1 MRARGIG
8 RRDNRDTGEL
18 GADDGSD
25 LDSCPVSSTGQA
37 VRRNDERV
45 LMPGTHDLATGCDH
59 GEAHGGPRSI
69 VLFMVDQLA
78 ARWVEACLA
87 GAAPL
92 PNIARLQARGTT
104 FRHAISSNPIC
115 SPARASIATGLTT
128 RHHGMLL
135 NGYNLDPSIPTFMQA
150 LQAAGWRTG
159 AFGKLHLRSQYE
171 SLFPDYRPYGFDV
184 QDITEDAR
192 GGPWLEWIRTTH
204 PEHLDAALSTVW
216 GRSFPGFK
224 CHGPEGV
231 DLAARFPSTPE
242 LYGAYELPFPEEISQ
257 TNWTTE
263 RAVDFIR
270 ATDRDQSIFAHV
282 SYVQPHDPYAPP
294 PGYLDRVDAGRLPE
308 PLPAEWADDPCTPPI
323 FHDMGGRATP
333 APEWRRDRRH
343 YFADLCHLDR
353 QLGVLETALAE
364 SGRLDDTVIIFLSD
378 HGDLLHD
385 HGLKLKGGLHYDA
398 CVRVPLVIAGPGL
411 QQGRERSELVQL
423 EDICP
428 TIHELAGVE
437 VPQPQFFRTSR
448 PGGGLSPDR
457 VFDTLPGR
465 SLAPLCRGTR
475 AADWRDAA
483 YAESFSSNTVPH
495 TPDRWARTV
504 RTHDWR
510 YTMYPEGGGE
520 QLFDLKHDPDEQR
533 NLVHDPAYDGTRRD
547 LRDRLLELLIVQDY
561 PHSPRGRFAYGV
573 P

>member
-1 MRARGIG
+1 
-8 RRDNRDTGEL
+8 
-18 GADDGSD
+18 
-25 LDSCPVSSTGQA
+25 
-37 VRRNDERV
+37 
-45 LMPGTHDLATGCDH
+45 
-59 GEAHGGPRSI
+59 
-69 VLFMVDQLA
+69 MVDQLA

-115 SPARASIATGLTT
+115 SPARATIATGLTT

-171 SLFPDYRPYGFDV
+171 SLFPDYRPYGFEV

-270 ATDRDQSIFAHV
+270 ATDRDQSLFAQV

-294 PGYLDRVDAGRLPE
+294 PGYLDRVAADRLPE

-333 APEWRRDRRH
+333 APEWRRDRHH

-353 QLGVLETALAE
+353 QLGVLEAALAE
-364 SGRLDDTVIIFLSD
+364 TGRLDDTVIIFLSD

-398 CVRVPLVIAGPGL
+398 CLRVPLVIAGPGL
-411 QQGRERSELVQL
+411 QRGRERSELVQL

-437 VPQPQFFRTSR
+437 VPNLSSSAPAVLAAGSRRTAFS
-448 PGGGLSPDR
+448 
-457 VFDTLPGR
+457 
-465 SLAPLCRGTR
+465 TR
-475 AADWRDAA
+475 CPA
-483 YAESFSSNTVPH
+483 
-495 TPDRWARTV
+495 DRWHPSVA
-504 RTHDWR
+504 
-510 YTMYPEGGGE
+510 
-520 QLFDLKHDPDEQR
+520 
-533 NLVHDPAYDGTRRD
+533 A
-547 LRDRLLELLIVQDY
+547 
-561 PHSPRGRFAYGV
+561 RGRPTGETRPTPRASAATPCRTRPTAGRG
-573 P
+573 PCAPTTGATRCIPKAAASSSSTSSTTPTSSATWRTTRPMAARGAICGTGCSSC

>member
-1 MRARGIG
+1 
-8 RRDNRDTGEL
+8 
-18 GADDGSD
+18 
-25 LDSCPVSSTGQA
+25 
-37 VRRNDERV
+37 
-45 LMPGTHDLATGCDH
+45 MPGTHDLATGCDH

-92 PNIARLQARGTT
+92 PNIAHLQARGTT

-115 SPARASIATGLTT
+115 SPARATIATGLTT

-171 SLFPDYRPYGFDV
+171 SLFPDYQSYGFDV

-270 ATDRDQSIFAHV
+270 ATDRDQSLFAQV
-282 SYVQPHDPYAPP
+282 SYVQPHDPYSPP
-294 PGYLDRVDAGRLPE
+294 PGYLDRVAPTAYPSRCPPSGRTRHARAGVAARPPPLLRRPVPPGPAAGRSGDSPGGKRASRRHGHHLPLRPRRPAPRPRAE
-308 PLPAEWADDPCTPPI
+308 AERGLALRRLPAGAAG
-323 FHDMGGRATP
+323 HRRAGSAT
-333 APEWRRDRRH
+333 
-343 YFADLCHLDR
+343 
-353 QLGVLETALAE
+353 
-364 SGRLDDTVIIFLSD
+364 
-378 HGDLLHD
+378 
-385 HGLKLKGGLHYDA
+385 
-398 CVRVPLVIAGPGL
+398 GPGAI
-411 QQGRERSELVQL
+411 R
-423 EDICP
+423 
-428 TIHELAGVE
+428 AGAAGGHLPHDSRACRVE

-465 SLAPLCRGTR
+465 SLAPLCNGAR

-533 NLVHDPAYDGTRRD
+533 NLARDPAYDGTRRD